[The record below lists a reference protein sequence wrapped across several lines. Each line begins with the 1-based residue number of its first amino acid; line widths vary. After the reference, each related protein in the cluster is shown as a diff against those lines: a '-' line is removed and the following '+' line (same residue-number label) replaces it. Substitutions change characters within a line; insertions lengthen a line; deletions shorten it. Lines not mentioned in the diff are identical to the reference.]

1 MCYYNSVKVTQ
12 EEYKQ
17 LKELETVVAFLNEE
31 FAIHKGFDYGDYPVI
46 RPIGNTRDTERVKMQ
61 WGFLP
66 PHLKNGEDVKR
77 FRNGYK
83 DESGRYFK
91 PYLTLNATSEELLNK
106 MYKEA
111 ALKRRCLIP
120 SIGFYE
126 WMHVQ
131 VVGKSGKL
139 LKTAEKFP
147 YLVRLKGQEE
157 FYMAGVWQPWFDT
170 ESRTVTNTFS
180 LVTTAAN
187 SLMKQIHN
195 SKERMPTILPG
206 DLAEAWLYH
215 DLSDQDI
222 LDIANYQVASEEMI
236 ATPLDKDFLKKT
248 NPHERVVYK
257 GVPELVYGDAQP
269 GSNEN
274 PGLLF

>member
-1 MCYYNSVKVTQ
+1 MCYYNSIKVTR
-12 EEYKQ
+12 EEYDQ
-17 LKELETVVAFLNEE
+17 LKELETVIAFLNEE
-31 FAIHKGFDYGDYPVI
+31 FAIHKGFDYGEYPVI
-46 RPIGNTRDTERVKMQ
+46 RPIGKTRETERVKMQ

-66 PHLKNGEDVKR
+66 GYLKTWEDVKK

-83 DESGRYFK
+83 DQGGKFYK

-106 MYKEA
+106 IYKEA

-139 LKTAEKFP
+139 LKASEKFP
-147 YLVRLKGQEE
+147 YLVQMKDQDE
-157 FYMAGVWQPWFDT
+157 FYMAGVWQPFFDT
-170 ESRTVTNTFS
+170 EAKMITNTFA
-180 LVTTAAN
+180 VITTTAN

-215 DLSDQDI
+215 DLVEQDI
-222 LDIANYQVASEEMI
+222 LDIANYQVASTEMI
-236 ATPLDKDFLKKT
+236 ATPLHKDFLKRAD
-248 NPHERVVYK
+248 PHERVVYK
-257 GVPELVYGDAQP
+257 EVPELVY
-269 GSNEN
+269 S
-274 PGLLF
+274 